1 MSYKDSNREH
11 NRSLSRDTS
20 PLKDQYADIYR
31 DQSKYA
37 EILKRQE
44 REAYEKQR
52 KLKEDREYEQ
62 LLDSLQTN
70 LDNSIAPRPKVFIA
84 GMFPR
89 GSVSAVVA
97 APGTGKSWFLQLL
110 ASNLSVGGSVFN
122 GFAEEKDS
130 LKSLIF
136 AGEAGVDLLFQR
148 AYETHWPINKENI
161 VVVGLIDAEKK
172 NISLMLDKESGQN
185 NIEHFVKKNR
195 PDIMFFDTFASFHNK
210 NENKSDD
217 MKPIIRFLSML
228 AEKYNMAV
236 VLLHHT
242 RKSPAKMKKK
252 PITLDD
258 AIGSSVLIRLISVI
272 IAIEAYSAKESEED
286 YISVK
291 KQSIQNAENRA
302 ESKTMV
308 VKVLKTWF
316 SDFSPFTFSILTENG
331 KTSVTID
338 LMPTFNEGEKVKF
351 QAFLLDYIRK
361 TYDNAQWFK
370 SSEIPTKIPV
380 DDSYYVEISYRHIQR
395 LLTIMVNQGCL
406 RKKGFGRSTVYQSLQ

>member
-1 MSYKDSNREH
+1 
-11 NRSLSRDTS
+11 
-20 PLKDQYADIYR
+20 
-31 DQSKYA
+31 
-37 EILKRQE
+37 
-44 REAYEKQR
+44 
-52 KLKEDREYEQ
+52 
-62 LLDSLQTN
+62 
-70 LDNSIAPRPKVFIA
+70 
-84 GMFPR
+84 
-89 GSVSAVVA
+89 
-97 APGTGKSWFLQLL
+97 
-110 ASNLSVGGSVFN
+110 
-122 GFAEEKDS
+122 
-130 LKSLIF
+130 
-136 AGEAGVDLLFQR
+136 
-148 AYETHWPINKENI
+148 
-161 VVVGLIDAEKK
+161 
-172 NISLMLDKESGQN
+172 
-185 NIEHFVKKNR
+185 
-195 PDIMFFDTFASFHNK
+195 
-210 NENKSDD
+210 
-217 MKPIIRFLSML
+217 
-228 AEKYNMAV
+228 
-236 VLLHHT
+236 
-242 RKSPAKMKKK
+242 MKKK

-316 SDFSPFTFSILTENG
+316 SDFSPFTFSILTEDG

-351 QAFLLDYIRK
+351 QTFLLEYIRK